1 MSVSELV
8 WIEIELC
15 DYESRIS
22 VAEELAGMYG
32 LPITDVRN
40 DSGEIIGM
48 MIADI
53 TIYI

>member
-1 MSVSELV
+1 MNTSEL
-8 WIEIELC
+8 WREIEC
-15 DYESRIS
+15 VDYESRIS

-32 LPITDVRN
+32 LPITEVCN

-53 TIYI
+53 TVYI